1 MNKNVVYTQWHP
13 LGYVSTDT
21 HTMVYYSHFKKEEML
36 TYATAWMNLED
47 IMLTEISHKKTNTLD
62 STCVYSGQNHTR

>member
-1 MNKNVVYTQWHP
+1 MWYIHN
-13 LGYVSTDT
+13 GIT
-21 HTMVYYSHFKKEEML
+21 HTLKREEIL